1 MHTDALY
8 MYRALQLAKI
18 GLSDAMPNPSV
29 GAVIVYKDTIIGE
42 GYTSKYGGPH
52 AEVNAI
58 RSVKNQELLK
68 KSTLYVTL
76 EPCSHFGKTPPC
88 AILIVEKKIPKVV
101 IGCIDPFAKVAGKG
115 IQILKENGI
124 EVITGVL
131 EEECKASHRRF
142 FTFHLKKR
150 PYIILKWAQS
160 ADGFMAPLQK
170 NENKPVWLSNT
181 YSRQLT
187 HKWRSEEQ
195 GILVGRKTVID
206 DNPSLT
212 TREYFGKNPIRLFL
226 DKNGTIKTSYE
237 ILNNAAET
245 IQFVINKTKKHQ
257 APISFDSTIDEVC
270 KYCFENNIQSV
281 IIEGGRQTLQS
292 FIDQNIWDEARV
304 FEAEVELKSGIEA
317 PKLTHALK
325 VKTQY
330 ILNDQLTE
338 YQNTS
343 NE

>member
-1 MHTDALY
+1 M
-8 MYRALQLAKI
+8 
-18 GLSDAMPNPSV
+18 
-29 GAVIVYKDTIIGE
+29 
-42 GYTSKYGGPH
+42 
-52 AEVNAI
+52 
-58 RSVKNQELLK
+58 
-68 KSTLYVTL
+68 
-76 EPCSHFGKTPPC
+76 
-88 AILIVEKKIPKVV
+88 
-101 IGCIDPFAKVAGKG
+101 
-115 IQILKENGI
+115 
-124 EVITGVL
+124 
-131 EEECKASHRRF
+131 
-142 FTFHLKKR
+142 
-150 PYIILKWAQS
+150 
-160 ADGFMAPLQK
+160 
-170 NENKPVWLSNT
+170 
-181 YSRQLT
+181 
-187 HKWRSEEQ
+187 
-195 GILVGRKTVID
+195 GRKTVID